1 MLEFIRKRATGWV
14 AWGIVIFISIPF
26 ALWGINEYFTPV
38 SNLSVA
44 KVNGQEIALGEF
56 RQAFQQQRNQLQRLL
71 GPQLATTIDDERV
84 RRETLDQLIND
95 ELVLQAAGNA
105 GLRIGDAQLA
115 GAIQSQQTF
124 GGDGG
129 FSQAQY
135 EGWLRS
141 QGYSPGG
148 FEQLMRRNLLSG
160 QVVNGLMRSSFATD
174 VELSRVR
181 ELQGQQRT
189 FKRLVIPAQQF
200 ADVEVSDEEVAAHY
214 EEQKSRYARAE
225 QITVE
230 YIELSR
236 SDIAAGIEIDD
247 SELRRVYETR
257 EANFVT
263 PEQRQVSHILLNL
276 GMDASEEAT
285 RETEEKLVDIGR
297 QIEAGASFE
306 EMAKQHSEDPGTARN
321 GGALGFIG
329 KGVMDPDFETAA
341 FALGKGEVSQPVRT
355 RFGFHLVKVNDIR
368 TSSTRTFEDVVVQ
381 LRTEYQAEQA
391 DQEFSEQIEQLAT
404 VVFEHPESLELA
416 VETLGVETKISE
428 LFTRAGGGSV
438 LAANPKVVEVAF
450 SLDVLQDG
458 NNSEVIELS
467 DGVVVALRVKDHEP
481 RTSLSLGE
489 VKDRIVDELRQAAAR
504 SAIIEIGNEL
514 VGDLANGKSLGS
526 ASTLANAEWSEAQTV
541 ARNANGLEPQT
552 SARLFR
558 MPRPKDGKAT
568 YTGDLLPNGD
578 FQILALESIS
588 AAPSEADADSA
599 KAMRQSLATAYGS
612 TLLEEYIRSLRDD
625 ADVVINQENLLGSL

>member
-1 MLEFIRKRATGWV
+1 LLLPAAR
-14 AWGIVIFISIPF
+14 F
-26 ALWGINEYFTPV
+26 A
-38 SNLSVA
+38 
-44 KVNGQEIALGEF
+44 
-56 RQAFQQQRNQLQRLL
+56 
-71 GPQLATTIDDERV
+71 DDP
-84 RRETLDQLIND
+84 
-95 ELVLQAAGNA
+95 
-105 GLRIGDAQLA
+105 IGDE
-115 GAIQSQQTF
+115 
-124 GGDGG
+124 D
-129 FSQAQY
+129 
-135 EGWLRS
+135 
-141 QGYSPGG
+141 
-148 FEQLMRRNLLSG
+148 
-160 QVVNGLMRSSFATD
+160 
-174 VELSRVR
+174 
-181 ELQGQQRT
+181 
-189 FKRLVIPAQQF
+189 
-200 ADVEVSDEEVAAHY
+200 VAAHY
-214 EEQKSRYARAE
+214 EENKHRYARAE
-225 QITVE
+225 RVTVE
-230 YIELSR
+230 YLELSR
-236 SDIAAGIEIDD
+236 SDIASGMVVDD

-263 PEQRQVSHILLNL
+263 PEQRQVSHILVSLSI
-276 GMDASEEAT
+276 DAGEEAT
-285 RETEEKLVDIGR
+285 REAEEKLLELGR
-297 QIEAGASFE
+297 QIDTGASFE
-306 EMAKQHSEDPGTARN
+306 ELAKQNSDDPGTARN

-329 KGVMDPDFETAA
+329 KGVMDPEFESAA
-341 FALGKGEVSQPVRT
+341 FALGKDEVSQPVRT
-355 RFGFHLVKVNDIR
+355 RFGLHLIKVTDIR
-368 TSSTRTFEDVVVQ
+368 TSSTRSFEDVVDQ
-381 LRTEYQAEQA
+381 LRAEYQIEQA

-404 VVFEHPESLELA
+404 LVFEHPESLEVA
-416 VETLGVETKISE
+416 AETLGLETKSSE
-428 LFTRAGGGSV
+428 PFTRAGGGSG